1 MYVYKGNFKDFNLQ
15 KFIWKAKE
23 INWEVVIMVKKYY
36 KPRTINQNKY
46 YWGWII
52 TPMANHLWY
61 EIEEMHEIMKYK
73 YLKDK
78 TDDFEYIK
86 RTRDLTTKEFTDYVE
101 KVKNF
106 ASTLWIILQSADEYF
121 YN

>member
-1 MYVYKGNFKDFNLQ
+1 MYVYKGNFKQFNLQ
-15 KFIWKAKE
+15 KFIEKVKE

-52 TPMANHLWY
+52 TPMANYLWY
-61 EIEEMHEIMKYK
+61 EIEEMHEILKYK

-101 KVKNF
+101 KVKDF